1 MKVVEEAETPRRII
15 LVGLFPELD
24 SSASEDALSLLQA
37 QNDGLRIPDW
47 RILNRVRRS
56 TMAEIT
62 IAVDPLSADTLKHRG
77 NVVNYGFGVVKLREK
92 AKPSMPVVDKDA
104 ADTEYPNSE
113 EQPCCSKDVVVAP
126 RQLPNDT
133 QVQQK
138 SSEVGTE
145 LQVIHKAPPM
155 PPKTATTTCPTLQ
168 QVLEEAQKN
177 VGPIAS
183 PKPAKRP
190 PLRGSSKAAISS
202 RKGKGDARTAEEA
215 VLLKGNRGKKVAAR
229 GRKDRK

>member
-37 QNDGLRIPDW
+37 LNDGLRIPDW

-62 IAVDPLSADTLKHRG
+62 IAVDPQSADTLKHRG

-104 ADTEYPNSE
+104 ADTDNPNSD
-113 EQPCCSKDVVVAP
+113 EQPCYSKDVVVAP
-126 RQLPNDT
+126 RQLPTDT

-138 SSEVGTE
+138 SSEVDTGIDPTE
-145 LQVIHKAPPM
+145 LHVIHKAPTT

-168 QVLEEAQKN
+168 QVLEEAQKY

-183 PKPAKRP
+183 PKPAKRL
-190 PLRGSSKAAISS
+190 PLRGSSKAVISS
-202 RKGKGDARTAEEA
+202 RKGKGMQGR
-215 VLLKGNRGKKVAAR
+215 LKKRSC
-229 GRKDRK
+229 